1 MAVPA
6 FVTVLVAVVA
16 AALGVVAGLAVGRSR
31 SRARRAARRQEGPTV
46 AELLARLVRRSR
58 SGLVVI
64 NRFGD
69 VVLSNERAEELGAVV
84 GARPAGPIATAAYRV
99 ASGGEASEIDLSPAP
114 STGGAP
120 RSVIA
125 DIRPLGDGF
134 VVVDAS
140 DTSDAVRLEAV
151 RRDFVANVG
160 HELKTPVG
168 AMGVLA
174 EAVLDADDPDEVT
187 HFATKILH
195 ESRRLGALVVELI
208 ALSRLQGADRL
219 PELARVDVDAVLG
232 DALARVRGTSSSG
245 AVGQGSASGEL
256 PDRDRFHVDDPSGLA
271 VAGDRTLLVTA
282 LTNLLENA
290 LAYSTDGSPVSI
302 RRRSVGGHV
311 EISVIDRG
319 IGIAP
324 EHQERVFERFFRVD
338 PARSR
343 ATGGTGLGL
352 AIVKHVAANHGG
364 EVRLWSEP
372 GVGSTFSLCIPASPE
387 GSRPTVHA
395 ATPAAAPAATPMAPV
410 PVPAAGRRSTPPSPS
425 PSPSPRP
432 ARPRPAVPSAP
443 APSAATTERDRA
455 AALPGPPGG
464 SS

>member
-16 AALGVVAGLAVGRSR
+16 AALGVVVGLAVGRSR
-31 SRARRAARRQEGPTV
+31 SRARRSARHEGPTV

-69 VVLSNERAEELGAVV
+69 VILANERAEELGAVV
-84 GARPAGPIATAAYRV
+84 GSRPAGPIATAAGRV
-99 ASGGEASEIDLSPAP
+99 ATGGEPSEVDLSPAP
-114 STGGAP
+114 STGRAP

-125 DIRPLGDGF
+125 AVRPLGDGF

-174 EAVLDADDPDEVT
+174 EAVLDADDPDEVA
-187 HFATKILH
+187 HFASKILH
-195 ESRRLGALVVELI
+195 ESRRLGSLVGELI
-208 ALSRLQGADRL
+208 ELSRLQGAERL
-219 PELARVDVDAVLG
+219 LEPVPTDVDEVVEQ
-232 DALARVRGTSSSG
+232 ALARAGASADAAGTELIADAAG
-245 AVGQGSASGEL
+245 GIVAAGS
-256 PDRDRFHVDDPSGLA
+256 
-271 VAGDRTLLVTA
+271 RTLLVSA

-290 LAYSTDGSPVSI
+290 IAYSPAGSAVSV
-302 RRRSVGGHV
+302 RRRLVGDRV
-311 EISVIDRG
+311 EISVTDRG

-364 EVRLWSEP
+364 DVRLWSEP
-372 GVGSTFSLCIPASPE
+372 GIGSTFTLRVPAVHDDAAAPDGPDARGHDTSSPGPAPASP
-387 GSRPTVHA
+387 
-395 ATPAAAPAATPMAPV
+395 APASP
-410 PVPAAGRRSTPPSPS
+410 GSPS
-425 PSPSPRP
+425 GGSP
-432 ARPRPAVPSAP
+432 AP
-443 APSAATTERDRA
+443 ADASGPASLLPPRDARRRVSPV
-455 AALPGPPGG
+455 PGPPGG
-464 SS
+464 AP